1 MNFVVID
8 EVWNGRQV
16 ASPNHPGSI
25 ELLVLSK
32 RVDQQFQQKGCS
44 FEDSKALKNLCERI
58 TNWHDQTAPE
68 SVKYVTGI
76 SNLGELVG
84 MFMSMESELEELSEE
99 EAIQLL
105 VKRGI
110 FDEKK
115 LPVLLEDQKVYGDAP
130 MYDCD
135 YFDAD
140 DDPSLWYTEAAWKHQ
155 FPGVEMPSSPR
166 SASFRFNGKEYASFS
181 IFDRSQIEAAKAQM
195 EALNRLGA

>member
-16 ASPNHPGSI
+16 TSPNHPGSI

-115 LPVLLEDQKVYGDAP
+115 LPVLLEG
-130 MYDCD
+130 
-135 YFDAD
+135 
-140 DDPSLWYTEAAWKHQ
+140 PSLWYTEAAWKYR

-181 IFDRSQIEAAKAQM
+181 IFDRSQMEAAKAQM